1 MSIKSFCSGKLFYKL
16 LHLVQIVV
24 FGGHIDSWDVG
35 VGAMDDGGG
44 CMISAMVSI
53 LYIQCTL
60 AATLLCM
67 YLADVIKYS
76 LKPKYMYS
84 VFIL

>member
-1 MSIKSFCSGKLFYKL
+1 MFYKV

-53 LYIQCTL
+53 QYIIS
-60 AATLLCM
+60 AILLFI
-67 YLADVIKYS
+67 YLADVIKYR
-76 LKPKYMYS
+76 LKHKNMYS
-84 VFIL
+84 VLNSTL